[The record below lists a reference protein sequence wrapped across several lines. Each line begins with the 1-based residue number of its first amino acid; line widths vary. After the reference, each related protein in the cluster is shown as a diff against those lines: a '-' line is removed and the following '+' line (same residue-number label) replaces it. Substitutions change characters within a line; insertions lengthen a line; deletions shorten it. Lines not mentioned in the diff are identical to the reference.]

1 MDGTV
6 VRSEYGWSWSG
17 GIKGREE
24 ALRGRNS
31 RIASSLEIV
40 PRERL
45 LLGLVGVG
53 EGEVV
58 GLDEDWLRT
67 M

>member
-1 MDGTV
+1 VGSMGGV
-6 VRSEYGWSWSG
+6 GGG

-24 ALRGRNS
+24 VLRGRNS

-53 EGEVV
+53 EGE
-58 GLDEDWLRT
+58 GRGPR
-67 M
+67 

>member
-1 MDGTV
+1 MGGV
-6 VRSEYGWSWSG
+6 GGG
-17 GIKGREE
+17 GINGREE

-45 LLGLVGVG
+45 LLGLTGG
-53 EGEVV
+53 G
-58 GLDEDWLRT
+58 W
-67 M
+67 